1 MLTNLVVGQTL
12 KFVKDK
18 TKFSISRDD
27 EVTINL
33 KDSSALVGK
42 VVKLSD
48 HEITVKTIEKER
60 KTALISDMV
69 SIEKCSYLLIINIK
83 KYWKRCKSANFS
95 DVKYSLVK

>member
-1 MLTNLVVGQTL
+1 MLANLLVGQTL
-12 KFVKDK
+12 KFAKDK
-18 TKFSISRDD
+18 TKFSISKDD

-33 KDSSALVGK
+33 KDGSVLIGK

-60 KTALISDMV
+60 KTAFINDMV
-69 SIEKCSYLLIINIK
+69 SIEKCTYLVIINIK

-95 DVKYSLVK
+95 EVKYSFVK